1 VPFDDAGAR
10 KIERDRWDWWRQV
23 GMRSPLEQ
31 GRRKRQR
38 LRGRRSGPSARPM
51 ASKFETFSALHVPGD
66 PVILYNIWDV
76 GSAQAVTAAGA
87 KALATGSHPVGD
99 ASGFGD
105 AQQVP
110 LDFVFDNAGRIVDA
124 VDLPLTVDFESAYST
139 DPEEGGADVARLK
152 ETGAVGCNFE
162 DQVIGGEGLHPLD
175 LQVQRI
181 AAIRRAVGDDFFI
194 NARTD
199 LFLKTQT
206 YDDALIDQVVERG
219 KAFADAGASG
229 FFVPRLSDPAQI
241 ERGVREVSLPLN
253 VIAFPGAPDKKVW
266 ADAGVA
272 RISHGPFPHRALMAK
287 LAEMAREAIG

>member
-1 VPFDDAGAR
+1 
-10 KIERDRWDWWRQV
+10 
-23 GMRSPLEQ
+23 
-31 GRRKRQR
+31 
-38 LRGRRSGPSARPM
+38 M
-51 ASKFETFSALHVPGD
+51 ASKFETFAALHVPGD

-76 GSAQAVTAAGA
+76 GSAQAVVAAGA

-105 AQQVP
+105 AHHVP
-110 LDFVFDNAGRIVDA
+110 LDYVFANARRIAEA
-124 VDLPLTVDFESAYST
+124 VELPLTVDFEGAYST
-139 DPEEGGADVARLK
+139 DPEEGGANVARLA

-162 DQVIGGEGLHPLD
+162 DQVVGGEGLHPIE
-175 LQVQRI
+175 LQVRRI
-181 AAIRRAVGDDFFI
+181 AAIRRAVGDQFFI

-206 YDDALIDQVVERG
+206 YDDALVDRAIERG

-229 FFVPRLSDPAQI
+229 FFVPRLSDPKQI
-241 ERGVREVSLPLN
+241 ERVVHDVPLPLN

-287 LAEMAREAIG
+287 LTEMAREALR